1 MNIGLTYDLRD
12 DYLAAGFGPEEVA
25 EFDTEETIA
34 GLEETLAGLGH
45 RPERIGRLPRLVER
59 LAEGKRWDLVFN
71 IAEGVSGYGRE
82 AQVPGLLE
90 AYGLPYTF
98 SDPLTLT
105 VTLHKGMAKRVVRD
119 LGLPTPDFAV
129 VSSIEEAPE
138 IDLPFPLF
146 AKPVAEGTGKGIGPA
161 SRLEDRTAL
170 VRACRDLLAAY
181 RQPVLVETFLPG
193 REFTV
198 GIVGTGARAEAVGVM
213 EVLLGP
219 NAEPGVYSFV
229 NKEESEQRVSY
240 RLARRAEG
248 REIAALALAVYRG
261 FGCRDAGR
269 VDIRLDGTGR
279 PHFLEINPLAGLHL
293 HHSDLPILCG
303 LAGMSFSELID
314 RIVRSALQR
323 AERERAWA
331 RPGTGPSRAAL
342 GAS

>member
-1 MNIGLTYDLRD
+1 MDIGLTYDLRD
-12 DYLAAGFGPEEVA
+12 DYRADGFSPEEVA
-25 EFDTEETIA
+25 EFDTEETITGIENA
-34 GLEETLAGLGH
+34 LTGLGH
-45 RPERIGRLPRLVER
+45 RVERIGRLPRLAER
-59 LAEGKRWDLVFN
+59 LVEGRRWDLVFN

-82 AQVPGLLE
+82 AQVPCLLE

-105 VTLHKGMAKRVVRD
+105 LTLHKGMAKRVVRD
-119 LGLPTPDFAV
+119 MGLPTPDFAV

-161 SRLEDRTAL
+161 SRLEDRAAL
-170 VRACRDLLAAY
+170 IKACRDLLAAY

-193 REFTV
+193 REFTAGV
-198 GIVGTGARAEAVGVM
+198 VGTGSRAEVVGVM

-219 NAEPGVYSFV
+219 AAEPGVYSFV
-229 NKEESEQRVSY
+229 NKEQSEQRVSY
-240 RLARRAEG
+240 RLARGAEA
-248 REIAALALAVYRG
+248 REIAALALDVYRA

-269 VDIRLDGTGR
+269 VDIRLDESNR

-303 LAGMSFSELID
+303 LAGISFSELID
-314 RIVRSALQR
+314 RIVRSAGKRVGARSGAGPLR
-323 AERERAWA
+323 AVR
-331 RPGTGPSRAAL
+331 GS
-342 GAS
+342 